1 MSINITIKG
10 IKKTD
15 NLDFLNVITEIKYE
29 ITKEQNNKTASLEG
43 FANLDFSELT
53 EENYIPMSG
62 ITENIVKDWVLN
74 SIGDRITSIEE
85 YLDNELSPQEEEQIK
100 IISME
105 IKLPWEN
112 N

>member
-1 MSINITIKG
+1 MSINISIKG

-15 NLDFLNVITEIKYE
+15 NLDFPNVVTEIKYE

-62 ITENIVKDWVLN
+62 LTENIVKGWVLN
-74 SIGDRITSIEE
+74 SIGDRITSIET
-85 YLDNELSPQEEEQIK
+85 YLDNEIETQEEKIK
-100 IISME
+100 IVSTE
-105 IKLPWEN
+105 IKLPWETN
-112 N
+112 